1 MANAG
6 GGTSE
11 LPVGLR
17 RIPRQQR
24 SRDRVDDVL
33 RALLELVRERSDPEA
48 ITTTDVAERAGLPV
62 GSLYVYFEDLRSIV
76 DAAVVRMLERHDL
89 YVLQAL
95 DESPTSV
102 EDIAHRVFD
111 AYARL
116 YREETGFV
124 ALRATSLFEP
134 HHMSWVRERILAIV
148 GRMAKSLETWGIQ
161 DGATDVTERLDLVF
175 AIGDTVLLHAYRTD
189 PTGDS
194 ATLLQGREI
203 LQFALRRITM

>member
-1 MANAG
+1 MTNAEDEA
-6 GGTSE
+6 SDP
-11 LPVGLR
+11 PVGLR

-33 RALLELVRERSDPEA
+33 RALLELVRERSDPGA

-95 DESPTSV
+95 DEPPTSV
-102 EDIAHRVFD
+102 EDIADRVFD

-124 ALRATSLFEP
+124 ALRSTSLFEP
-134 HHMSWVRERILAIV
+134 HHMNWVRERILATV
-148 GRMAKSLETWGIQ
+148 GRMAKSLVTWGIQ
-161 DGATDVTERLDLVF
+161 DGATDVAERLDLVF